1 MVFGLLQFISSKNNR
16 KVQFSSGQLF
26 FAGVLGVVVCGSLN
40 QPLRAQDSQLSVIKT
55 GHNSSGCPGVYL
67 CQEGNAAPKPESAGH
82 ALEKTNFAPHP
93 GMPGSELNKHDPVAI
108 YREAGIDKEQERKIR
123 KMAKDF
129 EDLQRVRLKLVANL
143 LREMKTLSLVV
154 EPDEKQVMAKQD
166 EINKAQATM
175 ANERVK
181 LLLKIRAILNTEQKQ
196 RLVELLQGPG
206 STGQSAIK

>member
-1 MVFGLLQFISSKNNR
+1 MVFGLLQFLSSKNNR
-16 KVQFSSGQLF
+16 KVQFSSGQLY
-26 FAGVLGVVVCGSLN
+26 FAGVLGMVVCGSLN
-40 QPLRAQDSQLSVIKT
+40 QPLRAQDSQISAAKMSHSA
-55 GHNSSGCPGVYL
+55 GRSGVYL
-67 CQEGNAAPKPESAGH
+67 CQEGGAASKPEAAGH

-93 GMPGSELNKHDPVAI
+93 GLPGSELNKHDPVAI

-166 EINKAQATM
+166 EINKAQAIM

-181 LLLKIRAILNTEQKQ
+181 LLLKIRAILNIEQKQ

-206 STGQSAIK
+206 SAGQSAIK